1 MKKVFISILS
11 ASILVAS
18 CGGGGNDLAGLKKE
32 RTKIKKE
39 IAALESSLKELEV
52 KIDDLDTTNK
62 EVLARVKVGRSVIKP
77 FSERVTF
84 QGSIEANKNV
94 MVSPEASGAITN
106 IYVKEGE
113 YVTAGKALASLDSDI
128 LSKNVQEVEKALEL
142 ANYMFEKQTRLKE
155 QGVGTELDYTQAKN
169 QKESLESKL
178 ATLNTQ
184 ASKSRVVS
192 PISGYVDEIIPNIGE
207 MGSPQMPMFRV
218 LNLDKVTVVADV
230 SEAYLN
236 SIKAGNTVSVNFPS
250 INYMINDLKVTRVGR
265 YINPA
270 NRTYEIQIDIPNNN
284 GTILP
289 NLLAEVKVTKQYAD
303 KALLVPSNSVFE
315 DSKGQKFLYVVDKEN
330 KAVKKNIEVDYV
342 EGDTTKLVNG
352 IEEGEVVITVGGSAI
367 EEGEK
372 VEIVE

>member
-62 EVLARVKVGRSVIKP
+62 EVLARVKVGRSVVKP

-303 KALLVPSNSVFE
+303 KALLVPSKSVFE